1 MQRLGMILKRH
12 PHRPLA
18 FLIVGLLCWAI
29 LFAPQS
35 GAHAATAQETPTNT
49 LAQSQIFTDDL
60 VVEAGQVYEN
70 DVNVYSGDVTV
81 EAGGLI
87 RGSLYVYSGNV
98 EIEEG
103 GEVQG
108 DVAAFSGD
116 VTVAGQVGG
125 NLAVLSGDI
134 ELDDSAV
141 VNGDLS
147 VMSGEIDQA
156 AGARIQGN
164 VARGPNLRIPV
175 PEIFGAPAAPEAPAT
190 PERPFAPRPQQ
201 AERGIIGS
209 LVGFILRLIGAAIFT
224 GVVGVLAWL
233 LYTTRPD
240 IVRKVRVAAEEQ
252 LALSF
257 AVGAIVNVGLLFL
270 TMVFIFTLCLAPVG
284 FVTGLLLLALNIVGW
299 SAISLW
305 VGERLSAYAKT
316 SAQPVAYLVLGV
328 LATAGLVSL
337 LWALGCWRTCIFL
350 IGLLASSP
358 GVGALIVPWLRR
370 GTSNGGSTVATYP
383 ASTASAPTETPVVT
397 PAPTADVTS
406 SPVQAESAATILTPG
421 NETTTAPDP
430 GTVIVTPATVD
441 DFQAP
446 PTPVDF
452 TRINGIG
459 PVFDTKLKDAG
470 VQTFAQLAAM
480 TPEAVAEII
489 GWSPERVINDDILG
503 QARILAEQA

>member
-1 MQRLGMILKRH
+1 MQRLGIILKRH
-12 PHRPLA
+12 PLRPFA

-29 LFAPQS
+29 LFTPQS
-35 GAHAATAQETPTNT
+35 GAEAAAAQATPFHA
-49 LAQSQIFTDDL
+49 LAQNQIFTDDL
-60 VVEAGQVYEN
+60 VVESGQVYES

-87 RGSLYVYSGNV
+87 RGSLFVYSGNV

-116 VTVAGQVGG
+116 VTVAGQVNG

-147 VMSGEIDQA
+147 VMSGEIDRA
-156 AGARIQGN
+156 AGARINGN

-175 PEIFGAPAAPEAPAT
+175 PEIFGAPAAPAVPAT
-190 PERPFAPRPQQ
+190 PESPAIPRPQQ
-201 AERGIIGS
+201 AGRGMLGS
-209 LVGFILRLIGAAIFT
+209 LVGFILRMIGAALFT

-233 LYTTRPD
+233 LYTVRPD
-240 IVRKVRVAAEEQ
+240 IVRTVRATAEHQ

-270 TMVFIFTLCLAPVG
+270 TIVFIITGCLAPVG
-284 FVTGLLLLALNIVGW
+284 FITGLLLLALNIVGW

-328 LATAGLVSL
+328 LATAGLVSF
-337 LWALGCWRTCIFL
+337 LWVLGCWATCIFL

-370 GTSNGGSTVATYP
+370 GTTNGGSPVDAYP
-383 ASTASAPTETPVVT
+383 TPTAN
-397 PAPTADVTS
+397 APTAEPIVAATP
-406 SPVQAESAATILTPG
+406 SPAEPATPGATILTPDS
-421 NETTTAPDP
+421 EATSAADP
-430 GTVIVTPATVD
+430 GAVIVTPATVN
-441 DFQAP
+441 DFQASP
-446 PTPVDF
+446 VPVDF

-459 PVFDTKLKDAG
+459 PVFDTRLKDAG
-470 VQTFAQLAAM
+470 VQTFAQLATM

-489 GWSPERVINDDILG
+489 GWSPERVITDDILG
-503 QARILAEQA
+503 QARVLAE